1 MSRALFTEALDAAR
15 ALWQSS
21 REMRRFTGWP
31 DDFAYAKR
39 APNAIPA
46 IAHMQ
51 ARSGTPNIRTARLH
65 NAIIAL
71 APHVEWRH
79 TYTEAEVGADF
90 LSRYGW
96 FELAGPEG
104 HFHSEQTRMTVGFW
118 GNGLH
123 YDWHQHRA
131 EELYCVLS
139 GRAVF
144 MAGNRPKRTLRA
156 GQFQAHG
163 SNEPHAMI
171 TVGQPLLAFV
181 IWRGEGLA
189 DPPAMST

>member
-1 MSRALFTEALDAAR
+1 MSRAGFNEALEAAR
-15 ALWQSS
+15 LMWLAS
-21 REMRRFTGWP
+21 RDMRRFARWP
-31 DDFAYAKR
+31 DDIIWTKR
-39 APNAIPA
+39 KAVPIPA
-46 IAHMQ
+46 ISHLQ
-51 ARSGTPNIRTARLH
+51 ARSGTPNMRTARLH

-79 TYTEAEVGADF
+79 TYSEAEVGADF

-96 FELAGPEG
+96 FELVGPEG

-139 GRAVF
+139 GSALF
-144 MAGNRPKRTLRA
+144 MAGNRPQRKLRA
-156 GQFQAHG
+156 GGFQMHG